1 MIEHKMHIL
10 LTFLL
15 TQYISGTQKILN
27 KENIGK
33 LGQISS
39 NLGNLLPILKKNR
52 KIRKCRTVGRPV
64 PIHFFHL
71 LSWQGTLVFPRTSIS
86 L

>member
-1 MIEHKMHIL
+1 MHHQYDCEHKMHIL
-10 LTFLL
+10 LIFLL

-39 NLGNLLPILKKNR
+39 NLGNLLPILKKPGKLGN
-52 KIRKCRTVGRPV
+52 VGPLGGLYLF
-64 PIHFFHL
+64 ISFIY
-71 LSWQGTLVFPRTSIS
+71 LVDTA

>member
-1 MIEHKMHIL
+1 MHHQYDCEHKMHIL
-10 LTFLL
+10 LIFLL

-39 NLGNLLPILKKNR
+39 NLGNLLPI
-52 KIRKCRTVGRPV
+52 
-64 PIHFFHL
+64 
-71 LSWQGTLVFPRTSIS
+71 
-86 L
+86 

>member
-1 MIEHKMHIL
+1 MLKNITCIINMIEHKMHIL

-39 NLGNLLPILKKNR
+39 NLGNLLPI
-52 KIRKCRTVGRPV
+52 
-64 PIHFFHL
+64 
-71 LSWQGTLVFPRTSIS
+71 
-86 L
+86 